1 MQRIYDVLCIG
12 QMGADILVRPVSQ
25 NLFTI
30 DSNHVEPIVLWTG
43 GDAQNQAVV
52 LSKLGMHVALIGKI

>member
-1 MQRIYDVLCIG
+1 MALQRIYDVLCIG
-12 QMGADILVRPVSQ
+12 QMGADILVRPV
-25 NLFTI
+25 TI